1 MMEVERMTFNVVIP
15 VLDEERAL
23 RAGVEGAIRFLDGT
37 AAEGAYTI
45 TVADNG
51 STDGTER
58 IAGELCAE
66 YGQVSYLKLGER
78 GVGLAFREAI
88 KHNRSDI
95 VGYMDVDL
103 ATDIRHLEQVYRL
116 FTEEGAGVVVGSRL
130 LPGSRV
136 YGRPLL
142 REITSRGLNILLKV
156 LLRVRFSD
164 AMCGFKFY
172 KKDVAEHLVQ
182 VGSDE
187 KGWFFCAEM
196 MIRAEWEGIQVMEI
210 PVVWHDDPDSKVK
223 VGKLSAAYLRSIL
236 RLCREKRRKGC

>member
-1 MMEVERMTFNVVIP
+1 MMEVERMTLNVVIP
-15 VLDEERAL
+15 VLNEEKAL
-23 RAGVEGAIRFLDGT
+23 RAGVEGTVRFLDGT
-37 AAEGAYTI
+37 AAEGVYTI
-45 TVADNG
+45 TIADNG

-66 YGQVSYLKLGER
+66 IGQVSYIKLGER

-88 KHNRSDI
+88 RHNRSDI

-116 FTEEGAGVVVGSRL
+116 FTEEGARIVVGSRL

-136 YGRPLL
+136 YGRSLL

-172 KKDVAEHLVQ
+172 RRDVAEHLVQ

-196 MIRAEWEGIQVMEI
+196 MIRAEWEGIQVREI
-210 PVVWHDDPDSKVK
+210 PVIWHDDPDSKVK
-223 VGKLSAAYLRSIL
+223 VGRLSVAYLKSI
-236 RLCREKRRKGC
+236 RELCQEKRGKGH